1 MLVATTM
8 FVKTTQVIKKGKQ
21 YRCFLL
27 TESYRDEKG
36 IPRNKTLLN
45 ITSWGEKKIAVLKQL
60 LKGAMLSS
68 VADVTTQSGKA
79 IGALHVFKK
88 IAEEM
93 GIVKTIGNK
102 KISQYLLLLMIG
114 RILTQGS
121 RLKLLEW
128 SQTQEIKDV
137 LGIDPQSLT
146 TDDLYETLD
155 YLSNHQQEIE
165 KRLFNIRCQQKGIM
179 PRIYLY
185 DVTSSYLEGEQN
197 ELAAFG
203 YNRDKKKGKKQIV
216 IGLLTDEKG
225 YPIAIRVFTGNTQDP
240 KTVHTQI
247 TKLAVSF
254 GVKEI
259 IFIGDKG
266 MIKTAQIE
274 ELDAFGFHYITS
286 ITKPQIQTLLK
297 KGILQLSLFEETLG
311 EVEDTDE
318 GIRYVY
324 RRNPARAKEVQKTRE
339 EKVTR
344 LKSIITKQNEYLS
357 SHPKAK
363 MEVAQKK
370 LLDLAEKYGSFI
382 FIGYKERTFYMTI
395 NQKLLGDERSLDGCY
410 VIKTDCLE
418 KDLTPEIIHKRY
430 KDLKYVEAAFRTIKT
445 GFLEIRPVY
454 VRRETRTRG
463 HVFVTMLAYLLIHEF
478 TQRTQ
483 NIDATLTHK
492 VDSLDKV
499 QTVFITVSDQTIKRV
514 PQQSSFI
521 QSLLGACNLTLP
533 VYL

>member
-1 MLVATTM
+1 M
-8 FVKTTQVIKKGKQ
+8 FVKTTQVMKKGKQ

-45 ITSWGEKKIAVLKQL
+45 ITSWGERKIAALKQL
-60 LKGAMLSS
+60 LKGATLSS
-68 VADVTTQSGKA
+68 IEDVTTQSGKA

-88 IAEEM
+88 MAEEL
-93 GIVKTIGNK
+93 GIVKAVENK
-102 KISQYLLLLMIG
+102 KMSRYLLLLVIG

-128 SQTQEIKDV
+128 SQTQEIKAV
-137 LGIDPQSLT
+137 LDIDPQTLT

-155 YLSNHQQEIE
+155 YLSDHQEEIE
-165 KRLFNIRCQQKGIM
+165 QRLFQIRCQQKGTM

-203 YNRDKKKGKKQIV
+203 YNRDKKRGKMQIV
-216 IGLLTDEKG
+216 IGLLTDGEG
-225 YPIAIRVFTGNTQDP
+225 YPIAARVFSGNTQDP
-240 KTVHTQI
+240 KTVHAQI
-247 TKLAVSF
+247 TKLAASF
-254 GVKEI
+254 AVKEV
-259 IFIGDKG
+259 IFVGDKG
-266 MIKTAQIE
+266 MVKTAQIE
-274 ELDAFGFHYITS
+274 ELDTFGFHYITS

-297 KGILQLSLFEETLG
+297 KGILQLSLFEETLA

-324 RRNPARAKEVQKTRE
+324 RRNPVRAKEVQKTRE

-344 LKSIITKQNEYLS
+344 LKSIIAKQNEYLAY
-357 SHPKAK
+357 HPRAK
-363 MEVAQKK
+363 VEIVQKK
-370 LLDLAEKYGSFI
+370 LLQSAEKYGSFI
-382 FIGYKERTFYMTI
+382 FIGFEERTFSMTI
-395 NQKLLGDERSLDGCY
+395 NQKMLEDEQSLDGCY

-418 KDLTPEIIHKRY
+418 KTLTKETIHNRY
-430 KDLKYVEAAFRTIKT
+430 KDLKYVEAAFKTIKT
-445 GFLEIRPVY
+445 GFLEIRPLY

-478 TQRTQ
+478 AKRTRT
-483 NIDATLTHK
+483 IEATLEHK

-499 QTVFITVSDQTIKRV
+499 QTVFVTVANQTIKRV

-521 QSLLGACNLTLP
+521 QSLLAACDLALP
-533 VYL
+533 VYM